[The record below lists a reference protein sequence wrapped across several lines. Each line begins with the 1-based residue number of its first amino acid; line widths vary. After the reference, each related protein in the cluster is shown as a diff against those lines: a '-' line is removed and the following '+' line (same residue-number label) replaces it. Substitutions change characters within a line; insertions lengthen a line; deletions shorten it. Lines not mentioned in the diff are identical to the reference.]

1 MNRSRS
7 LSTVAMMTARRRSK
21 QVLPRGFSTHV
32 LTRASTK
39 KMISPSLLDTRVN
52 TSSARCSL
60 STTVVVQIDKYQNNN
75 NNNND
80 AATVA
85 AAAAA
90 AASAPV
96 VSCPTT
102 GSEDRLPN
110 SDRERNALFA
120 NEVSR
125 TMSNVTASVRHDWT
139 KDEIS
144 QIYNLPFHELMYR
157 ASTVHRMY
165 WNAAEVQQCTL
176 LSIKTGG
183 CTEDCS
189 YCSQS
194 TRHKTFVK
202 PEPTMK
208 VQEVLEAARRAKE
221 AGSTRFCMGAAWR
234 ELGNKKN
241 AFHHIL
247 DMVRGV
253 NAMGLEVCC
262 TLGMLNAEQ
271 AKQLKEAGLS
281 AYNHNLDTSPE
292 HYPNVITTR
301 SYEDRLN
308 TIANVRDAGISV
320 CCGGILGLGEK
331 DTDRVGLLHVLATLP
346 EHPESVPINA
356 LVSIEGTP
364 LGDKED
370 IDKVDAFDMA
380 RMIATARIV
389 MPRTMV
395 RLSAGRLSFS
405 DAEQF
410 MMFQAGANSIF
421 NGDKLLTTANPEFD
435 ADQALFDK
443 LGFVGKPAHK
453 GPMPSPYA
461 QEGGAVVVT
470 KVVRQSHDDTNREE
484 DFVEPSSQS
493 QQQQFA

>member
-1 MNRSRS
+1 
-7 LSTVAMMTARRRSK
+7 LDKFVAPK
-21 QVLPRGFSTHV
+21 
-32 LTRASTK
+32 AST
-39 KMISPSLLDTRVN
+39 
-52 TSSARCSL
+52 
-60 STTVVVQIDKYQNNN
+60 STF
-75 NNNND
+75 
-80 AATVA
+80 ATDI
-85 AAAAA
+85 
-90 AASAPV
+90 PR
-96 VSCPTT
+96 
-102 GSEDRLPN
+102 ERLPN
-110 SDRERNALFA
+110 DATQRNNLFA
-120 NEVSR
+120 EEEERS
-125 TMSNVTASVRHDWT
+125 MAGISASVRHNWT
-139 KDEIS
+139 KEEIAE
-144 QIYNLPFHELMYR
+144 IYSLPFHELMYR

-165 WNAAEVQQCTL
+165 WDPSEVQQCTL

-202 PEPTMK
+202 PTPTMK
-208 VQEVLEAARRAKE
+208 VQEVLEAAARAKE

-241 AFHHIL
+241 AFNHIL
-247 DMVRGV
+247 EMVRGV
-253 NAMGLEVCC
+253 NGMGLEVCC

-320 CCGGILGLGEK
+320 CCGGILGLGEEES
-331 DTDRVGLLHVLATLP
+331 DRVGLLHVLATLP

-356 LVSIEGTP
+356 LVAVEGTP
-364 LGDKED
+364 LGEDDD
-370 IDKVDAFDMA
+370 IDKVDAFDMT

-405 DAEQF
+405 DAEQY

-421 NGDKLLTTANPEFD
+421 NGDKLLTTDNPEFD
-435 ADQALFDK
+435 QDQALFQK
-443 LGFVGKPAHK
+443 LGFSGKPAHK
-453 GPMPSPYA
+453 GPLVAPA
-461 QEGGAVVVT
+461 EADGKVHIT
-470 KVVRQSHDDTNREE
+470 KFTASEVQC
-484 DFVEPSSQS
+484 
-493 QQQQFA
+493 A

>member
-1 MNRSRS
+1 MFLKSRLLLKSSRIGASSSGS
-7 LSTVAMMTARRRSK
+7 LSEIFAASKRTLSVAPQRSEGV
-21 QVLPRGFSTHV
+21 VLDKYVAPK
-32 LTRASTK
+32 AS
-39 KMISPSLLDTRVN
+39 
-52 TSSARCSL
+52 TSSAP
-60 STTVVVQIDKYQNNN
+60 
-75 NNNND
+75 
-80 AATVA
+80 AATA
-85 AAAAA
+85 
-90 AASAPV
+90 
-96 VSCPTT
+96 TM
-102 GSEDRLPN
+102 GRDRLPN
-110 SDRERNALFA
+110 DVHQRNDLYM
-120 NEVSR
+120 EEEER
-125 TMSNVTASVRHDWT
+125 TMAGVTASVRHNWT
-139 KDEIS
+139 KEEIAEIFS
-144 QIYNLPFHELMYR
+144 LPFHELMYR

-165 WNAAEVQQCTL
+165 WDPSEVQQCTL

-202 PEPTMK
+202 PTPTMK
-208 VQEVLEAARRAKE
+208 VQEVLEAAARAKE

-241 AFHHIL
+241 AFNHIL
-247 DMVRGV
+247 EMVRGV
-253 NAMGLEVCC
+253 NGMGLEVCC

-331 DTDRVGLLHVLATLP
+331 ESDRVGLLHVLATLP

-356 LVSIEGTP
+356 LVAVEGTP
-364 LGDKED
+364 LGENDD
-370 IDKVDAFDMA
+370 ISRVDSFDMT
-380 RMIATARIV
+380 RVIATARIV

-421 NGDKLLTTANPEFD
+421 NGDKLLTTSNPEFD
-435 ADQALFDK
+435 EDQALFQK
-443 LGFVGKPAHK
+443 LGFSGKPAHK
-453 GPMPSPYA
+453 GPLVAPA
-461 QEGGAVVVT
+461 EEKGQVHIT
-470 KVVRQSHDDTNREE
+470 KVTAD
-484 DFVEPSSQS
+484 EPQY
-493 QQQQFA
+493 A